1 MIQQNEEKQNDT
13 RAYIMDHLGIPAG
26 AGVIESGTYLNDLPF
41 SPDMILEEG
50 DMLYVI
56 EIKSRATFDVISRL
70 NLFRELWQREKGDG
84 KQVALV
90 VAAKYIP
97 KMEEELMEKL
107 GISTIK
113 LPRSF
118 IPESREQYTSAGHRI
133 TSEKSWKVVS
143 RLLKQK
149 KTSIRQLSLMEN
161 VSYGWAHKTVRALMQ
176 QNIISQD
183 NGHVS
188 ISDVNKLLNGIAWE
202 RPFSN
207 LMIDEIR
214 VCFKESTTA
223 AKEITSAFENQK
235 DIPFC
240 FTSYTAASLYTGY
253 GVRHDAVYLYMQ
265 EEHLGYFRELFA
277 SDSDKGVLAYIYRI
291 DRDVFQ
297 DVREK
302 EGLRI
307 VSPSQTLLDLAG
319 MGYSA
324 MDMTKQL
331 VSVYAT
337 I

>member
-1 MIQQNEEKQNDT
+1 MTQQSGDEQNDT
-13 RAYIMDHLGIPAG
+13 RAYIMEHLGIPEG
-26 AGVIESGTYLNDLPF
+26 AGVVASGTSLSSLPF
-41 SPDMILEEG
+41 SPDLILEKE

-56 EIKSRATFDVISRL
+56 EIRSRVTIDAISRL
-70 NLFRELWQREKGDG
+70 NLFRDLWQREKGRG
-84 KQVALV
+84 KQVVPVL
-90 VAAKYIP
+90 AAKYIP
-97 KMEEELMEKL
+97 KMEEELMDKL
-107 GISTIK
+107 GIEAIK
-113 LPRSF
+113 LPRSLVS
-118 IPESREQYTSAGHRI
+118 ENREQYTSASHRI

-143 RLLKQK
+143 RLLKEK

-161 VSYGWAHKTVRALMQ
+161 VSYGWAHKTIKALIQ
-176 QNIISQD
+176 QNIIRQD

-188 ISDVNKLLNGIAWE
+188 ISDVNKLLSGIAWE

-207 LMIDEIR
+207 LMIEEIR
-214 VCFKESTTA
+214 IDFEESTTA
-223 AKEITSAFENQK
+223 AKEITSALKAQN
-235 DIPFC
+235 DIPFG

-265 EEHLGYFRELFA
+265 EENLSYFRELFT
-277 SDSDKGVLAYIYRI
+277 SNSDKGTHAYIYRT
-291 DRDVFQ
+291 DRDVFR

-302 EGLRI
+302 EGIRI

-324 MDMTKQL
+324 MDITKQL

>member
-1 MIQQNEEKQNDT
+1 MTQQSGDEQNDT
-13 RAYIMDHLGIPAG
+13 RAYIMDHLGIPEDARVV
-26 AGVIESGTYLNDLPF
+26 ASEPYLSGLPF
-41 SPDMILEEG
+41 SPDLTLEKG

-56 EIKSRATFDVISRL
+56 EIKSRVTVDAISRL
-70 NLFRELWQREKGDG
+70 NLFRELWQREKGSG
-84 KQVALV
+84 KQVVPVL
-90 VAAKYIP
+90 AAKYIP
-97 KMEEELMEKL
+97 KMEEELMDKL
-107 GISTIK
+107 GIEAIK
-113 LPRSF
+113 LPRSLVS
-118 IPESREQYTSAGHRI
+118 ENREQYTSASHRI

-143 RLLKQK
+143 RLLKEK

-161 VSYGWAHKTVRALMQ
+161 VSYGWAHKTIKGLMQ
-176 QNIISQD
+176 QNIIRQD

-188 ISDVNKLLNGIAWE
+188 ISDVNKLLSGIAWG

-207 LMIDEIR
+207 LMIEEIR
-214 VCFKESTTA
+214 IDFENSTTA
-223 AKEITSAFENQK
+223 AKEITSALKAQN
-235 DIPFC
+235 DIPFG

-265 EEHLGYFRELFA
+265 EENLSYFRELFA
-277 SDSDKGVLAYIYRI
+277 SNSDKGTLAYIYRT
-291 DRDVFQ
+291 DRNVFH

-302 EGLRI
+302 EDIRI

-324 MDMTKQL
+324 MDITKQL

>member
-1 MIQQNEEKQNDT
+1 MIQQSGEEQNDT
-13 RAYIMDHLGIPAG
+13 RAYIMDHLGIPEG
-26 AGVIESGTYLNDLPF
+26 AGVVSLEPYLSCLPF
-41 SPDMILEEG
+41 RPDLILEKG
-50 DMLYVI
+50 DMLYVV
-56 EIKSRATFDVISRL
+56 EIRSKVTVDTISRL
-70 NLFRELWQREKGDG
+70 SLFRELWQREKESG
-84 KQVALV
+84 KQVVPV
-90 VAAKYIP
+90 VAAKHIP

-107 GISTIK
+107 GIGIIK
-113 LPRSF
+113 LPRSLVS
-118 IPESREQYTSAGHRI
+118 ENKEQYTSVSHRI

-143 RLLKQK
+143 RLLKEK
-149 KTSIRQLSLMEN
+149 KTSIRQLSLMED
-161 VSYGWAHKTVRALMQ
+161 VSYGWAHKTIRALMQ
-176 QNIISQD
+176 QNIIRQD

-207 LMIDEIR
+207 LMIEEIR
-214 VCFKESTTA
+214 IDFEGSTAA
-223 AKEITSAFENQK
+223 AKEITSAFKVQE
-235 DIPFC
+235 DIPFG

-265 EEHLGYFRELFA
+265 EEHLSYLRELFA
-277 SDSDKGVLAYIYRI
+277 SDSDKGTLAYVYRT
-291 DRDVFQ
+291 DRDVFR

-302 EGLRI
+302 EGIRI